1 MNPMPAARY
10 IKIGALL
17 FLGWTVFGLLS
28 SAHFFFADR
37 GVTDLASFITLA
49 DNVLVFYWAWA
60 LLTPVVVYA
69 GRRVARNPFPDWI
82 GLAALAGMGVAL
94 VPVHGVLHITL
105 VRLLGVDPSKHVDAA
120 GLSAYAV
127 RHGGGDLATFAV
139 LAGVCFLYEANRRAR
154 ERELAAAALQTQL
167 ARADLELLRWHLHPH
182 FLFNALNTVSTLV
195 LKGQADKAERAI
207 SLISSYLR
215 SALEQRA
222 DTTVSLGD
230 ELSMV
235 ERYVEIE
242 RLRFGDAMRMEVDA
256 DAEALAARV
265 PGQLIQPLVENAIL
279 HGAAR
284 QPGSQPIRI
293 SGSIR
298 DGRLLI
304 AVSNPSV
311 IDGNGNGSSH
321 DDERF
326 GLRYVQGRMQQFY
339 GANARFVLATADGR
353 TTATLDLPSA

>member
-1 MNPMPAARY
+1 MSAARALR
-10 IKIGALL
+10 IGALL
-17 FLGWTVFGLLS
+17 FLGWTTFGLLS

-37 GVTDLASFITLA
+37 GVSDVASFLVLA

-60 LLTPVVVYA
+60 LLTPVVVIA
-69 GRRVARNPFPDWI
+69 ARRVARRPFPDWS
-82 GLAALAGMGVAL
+82 GLAALTGIGLGL
-94 VPVHGVLHITL
+94 VLIHGILHITL

-120 GLSAYAV
+120 GLSAYAL

-139 LAGVCFLYEANRRAR
+139 LVGVCFLVEANRRAR
-154 ERELAAAALQTQL
+154 ERELAAASLQTQL

-195 LKGQADKAERAI
+195 LKEQNDKAERAI
-207 SLISSYLR
+207 NLISAYLR

-222 DTTVSLGD
+222 DTTVSLGG

-242 RLRFGDAMRMEVDA
+242 RLRFGDAMRLEVEA
-256 DAEALAARV
+256 DSEALEARL

-284 QPGSQPIRI
+284 EPGSEPIRI
-293 SGSIR
+293 NGSVR
-298 DGRLLI
+298 DGRLVI
-304 AVSNPSV
+304 AVSNPSSAV
-311 IDGNGNGSSH
+311 TNGSSNGA

-326 GLRYVQGRMQQFY
+326 GLRYVQGRMRQFY
-339 GANARFVLATADGR
+339 GANARFDLSTNDGR
-353 TTATLDLPSA
+353 TTATLDLPKT

>member
-1 MNPMPAARY
+1 MSASRVL
-10 IKIGALL
+10 KTGALL
-17 FLGWTVFGLLS
+17 FLGWTTFGLLS

-37 GVTDLASFITLA
+37 GVSDVASFLVLA

-69 GRRVARNPFPDWI
+69 ARRVARKPFPDWR
-82 GLAALAGMGVAL
+82 GLSALAGMGVGL
-94 VPVHGVLHITL
+94 VLVHGTLHITL

-120 GLSAYAV
+120 GLGSYAL

-139 LAGVCFLYEANRRAR
+139 LVGVCFLVEANRRAR
-154 ERELAAAALQTQL
+154 ERELAAASLQTQL

-195 LKGQADKAERAI
+195 LKGQSDKAERAI
-207 SLISSYLR
+207 NLISAYLR

-222 DTTVSLGD
+222 DTKVSLGA

-242 RLRFGDAMRMEVDA
+242 RLRFGDAMRLEVVADSDA
-256 DAEALAARV
+256 LEARL

-284 QPGSQPIRI
+284 EPGSQPIRI
-293 SGSIR
+293 TGSVR
-298 DGRLLI
+298 DNRLLI
-304 AVSNPSV
+304 AVSNPSSAAT
-311 IDGNGNGSSH
+311 NGSLGEG

-326 GLRYVQGRMQQFY
+326 GLRYVEGRMQQFY
-339 GANARFVLATADGR
+339 GANARFNLSTMDGR
-353 TTATLDLPSA
+353 TTASLDLPKS